1 MQNVILYHLEKI
13 PTKTMSFLLKLT
25 KQVPHKLIQLKWQHM
40 TTTRFMTSNKYMLMH
55 QTLLQVSKTKEI
67 TKTMMIMLLTTTIT
81 TTIKPTISNNNTRK
95 IMIKIT
101 NKMLII
107 NSKIQTTTTITT
119 MTLNWKTINL
129 ITITNMLKITT
140 IIRRPNSSN
149 NNSNTISSLRNMY
162 MSQPSQRNNQF
173 KSRSKSKKQLL

>member
-13 PTKTMSFLLKLT
+13 PTKTMSCRLKLT
-25 KQVPHKLIQLKWQHM
+25 KQVQHKLIQLKWQHM
-40 TTTRFMTSNKYMLMH
+40 TTTRFMTSNKHMLMH

-67 TKTMMIMLLTTTIT
+67 TKTMMIMLLTTTTT

-107 NSKIQTTTTITT
+107 NSKIQTTTITT

-140 IIRRPNSSN
+140 IIRRPNSSK
-149 NNSNTISSLRNMY
+149 NNSNTISSLSNMY

-173 KSRSKSKKQLL
+173 KSKSKRKKQLL